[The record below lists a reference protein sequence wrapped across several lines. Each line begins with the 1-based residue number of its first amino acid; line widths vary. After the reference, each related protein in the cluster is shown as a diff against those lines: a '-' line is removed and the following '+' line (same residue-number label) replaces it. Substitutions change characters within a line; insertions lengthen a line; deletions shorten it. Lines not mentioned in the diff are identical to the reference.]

1 MRHEGEGREGEE
13 DESSSKFPPPLFFPS
28 FLFAKLMALFEH
40 PSPLYLY
47 FSTSH
52 FHSLSTSSLFSF
64 CLSLSLLHPSQIN
77 LEATFLHCDISNKD
91 DNRKQP
97 FLFHF
102 SADFWRILFW
112 KAKRLYKTKIC
123 CMHSTKCTN
132 LQIILLFFSTY
143 IFI

>member
-1 MRHEGEGREGEE
+1 MRQGGEGGRRRQIFL
-13 DESSSKFPPPLFFPS
+13 KFPPPLFFPS

-40 PSPLYLY
+40 PPSLYLS

-52 FHSLSTSSLFSF
+52 FHSLSTSSPFSF

-112 KAKRLYKTKIC
+112 KAKRLYKTKSC
-123 CMHSTKCTN
+123 
-132 LQIILLFFSTY
+132 
-143 IFI
+143 